1 MSSSDSLTPLRIA
14 AVILAAGGS
23 TRLGRPK
30 QLLPYGGE
38 VLVSRIA
45 RLTESCGCSPI
56 VVVTGASASEV
67 EAALQSLPLAQTVF
81 NPDWETGMGSSASV
95 GVSAALQSE
104 IPFDAVL
111 LLVCDQPLVSET
123 LLRDI
128 CETYRRTG
136 KSVVASEYD
145 AIYGVPCLFDRSV
158 LPELV
163 ALRGASGAKSVI
175 ERYRKAGDAISVP
188 FPEGT
193 LDVDTPADWER
204 WQTTQNIKSAEP
216 T

>member
-1 MSSSDSLTPLRIA
+1 LRVA

-45 RLTESCGCSPI
+45 RLTESSGCSP
-56 VVVTGASASEV
+56 VVMVTGARASEV
-67 EAALQSLPLAQTVF
+67 EAALQSLPLARTVF
-81 NPDWETGMGSSASV
+81 NPDWETGMGSSVSV
-95 GVSAALQSE
+95 GVSAALQSD

-111 LLVCDQPLVSET
+111 LLVCDQPLISET

-128 CETYRRTG
+128 CETFRRTG
-136 KSVVASEYD
+136 RNVVASEYND
-145 AIYGVPCLFDRSV
+145 VWGVPCLFDRSV

-188 FPEGT
+188 FPGGA

-204 WQTTQNIKSAEP
+204 SQTTQNIKSTEP